1 MSAALTLFAYR
12 AQQVRVVT
20 IKGEPWFVASDIA
33 DALEYASA
41 KDFARG
47 VDDEDK
53 GRHIVPTPS
62 GDQEMTIISEG
73 GLYTALVR
81 ARTDRAKPFRR
92 WVTHEVLPQIRRTGA
107 YSATPQLSDDEIVH
121 QALQITARRVEQ
133 LEAELAVA
141 QPKAATWD
149 LIVSGTGSYTI
160 TEAAKVLCRSGAK
173 TGPRILHD
181 QLAEAGW
188 VFKTPKGKWA
198 AKQVRLN
205 DGCLIERARWYVD
218 EDGVSQLATPQVRV
232 TAKGLHRLRELLT
245 PQPALEVVP

>member
-1 MSAALTLFAYR
+1 MSIALAPFTYR
-12 AQQVRVVT
+12 DQQVRVIT
-20 IKGEPWFVASDIA
+20 SAGEPWFVLSDLCKVLGISNSRMVASRLDE
-33 DALEYASA
+33 DM
-41 KDFARG
+41 RG
-47 VDDEDK
+47 VSQID
-53 GRHIVPTPS
+53 TP
-62 GDQEMTIISEG
+62 GGLQMMTIVSEPG
-73 GLYTALVR
+73 MYDVVVR
-81 ARTDRAKPFRR
+81 SDSPIAKPFRR

-160 TEAAKVLCRSGAK
+160 TEAAKVLCRAGAK

-198 AKQVRLN
+198 AKQTRLN

-245 PQPALEVVP
+245 PQAALEVAP